1 MCFKILKFSTLR
13 FSFLGKI
20 VEKEDSGSDVFS
32 IIPKILWHGV
42 AKWQVDT
49 LAATASHYY
58 IRVFIYNN
66 FSVSTINKL
75 LSCGSY

>member
-1 MCFKILKFSTLR
+1 MGFKILKFSTLR

-20 VEKEDSGSDVFS
+20 VEKEDSDVFS

-42 AKWQVDT
+42 VKWQVDT